1 MKTQRWILT
10 WVGGVALVAA
20 VLGYGS
26 AVGSS
31 GGGVFSLAGNL
42 AGGGGVSRGGAY
54 VLTGAVTQ
62 PGILGSSGGAYELAA
77 GLFGI
82 AVIPTP
88 GTPMIAVRF
97 TEDKLAE
104 LSWAVDASGFVLE
117 FSPSV
122 GPDAV
127 WQPVSPAPTGNTFVT
142 PCQQPARFFR
152 FRKP

>member
-1 MKTQRWILT
+1 MNARRWMLAT
-10 WVGGVALVAA
+10 AGGLAAAAA
-20 VLGYGS
+20 VV
-26 AVGSS
+26 ASS

-42 AGGGGVSRGGAY
+42 AGGGGVSSGGGFI
-54 VLTGAVTQ
+54 LNGAVTQ
-62 PGILGSSGGAYELAA
+62 PGIRGSAGGAFELTA

-82 AVIPTP
+82 AVIPDP
-88 GTPMIAVRF
+88 GTPQIAVRF

-104 LSWAVDASGFVLE
+104 LSWDVDASGFVLE

-152 FRKP
+152 FRQR